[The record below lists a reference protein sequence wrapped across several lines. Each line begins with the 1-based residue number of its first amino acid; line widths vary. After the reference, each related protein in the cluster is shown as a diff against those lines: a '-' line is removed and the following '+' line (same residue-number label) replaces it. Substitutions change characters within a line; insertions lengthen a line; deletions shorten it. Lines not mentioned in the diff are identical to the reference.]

1 MAFTRMPGLYRHWAQ
16 QDKERPNFIFSSDI
30 PYKIASC
37 VAELHLYSGGASRQV
52 DLAKYIES
60 FDVTLELN
68 ALLLRNKCIIPS
80 ELIQANHIYVAK
92 APSPGF
98 DHGVVRSISRFPEVW
113 KSILS
118 IQKSNETFVVKFRL
132 DLDKFSVDLADVS
145 DISLHFHAN
154 DRFAPLLSADLNLTD
169 HLKTYICQKLIQE
182 LKSNSDISLL
192 ITDSSTILQD
202 SPPNEHI
209 AQFKSVLDSS
219 QRNALEFAN
228 TSLDDSEMSFA
239 IEKQLVFYDPEDYDN
254 SDGEIKILHSDE
266 SGKCH
271 SNEDEESEGEQNI
284 LSVMQDQKQTPNSQ
298 ELTDFWETGVSSMSG
313 LFPPP
318 VFHVIGRSE
327 ERHLAKPIPVSALD
341 YESPRGSLSPVRN
354 GNVTGPVVD
363 NTKINDESSVNSKS
377 EPPISMFSDNG
388 EDSKNLVEDQN
399 LSFDDFCRDMSI
411 QTTECEDTISSPMTS
426 PRKKDNQV
434 YDSENQGTAPSLKKK
449 ASHTLIDHDDGLGLK
464 FAFRDQSASVPEYIK
479 ENKKFKFIKVGK
491 VQKFV
496 NMFEEHKEPSSTASS
511 RVGTRPGSPAK
522 ILD

>member
-16 QDKERPNFIFSSDI
+16 KDKERPNFIFSSDI

-37 VAELHLYSGGASRQV
+37 VAELHLYSGGASRKV

-132 DLDKFSVDLADVS
+132 NLDKFSVDLADVS

-154 DRFAPLLSADLNLTD
+154 DRFAPLLSADLALTD

-219 QRNALEFAN
+219 QRDALDFAN

-239 IEKQLVFYDPEDYDN
+239 IEKQLVFYDQEDYDN

-284 LSVMQDQKQTPNSQ
+284 LSSMQDQKQTPNSQ
-298 ELTDFWETGVSSMSG
+298 ELTNFWETGVSSMSG

-318 VFHVIGRSE
+318 VFHSIGRSE
-327 ERHLAKPIPVSALD
+327 ERHLAKPIPVSGLD

-354 GNVTGPVVD
+354 GNVTGLGS
-363 NTKINDESSVNSKS
+363 NERQSNDESSMNSKS
-377 EPPISMFSDNG
+377 ESQISIFSDNG
-388 EDSKNLVEDQN
+388 EDSKKLVEGQN
-399 LSFDDFCRDMSI
+399 LSFDDFCRDMSM
-411 QTTECEDTISSPMTS
+411 QTTECEDTISSPMSS
-426 PRKKDNQV
+426 PRKMDNHV

-464 FAFRDQSASVPEYIK
+464 FAFKDQSASVPEYIK

-496 NMFEEHKEPSSTASS
+496 NMFEEHKAPSSTASS

-522 ILD
+522 IID